1 MIPLFLA
8 EESEESL
15 ARERVFR
22 DRNDPLEFYN
32 DLELV
37 QRFRFSRSA
46 ILRITEFIFDRL
58 NSTDRSHAAHP
69 HVQVCV
75 ALQFFASG
83 TFQIICGDGVH
94 VSQPSA
100 CRYIR
105 AVALGL
111 QSIYSK
117 FICMPGST
125 DKATIKSQFY
135 ELANLPG
142 VLGLVDGTHVRIQ
155 KPSENEADYVNRHF
169 YHSINVQGICLPDG
183 RFSDVL
189 ARFPGS
195 VHDSR
200 IWKLSQVGTYVENN
214 FLAGEHIL
222 GDSGY
227 MLKSYLLTPYR
238 QPASNAQ
245 ENYNYSHKKT
255 RVLIEQTFGR
265 WKRRIHC
272 LHGEIRMAPDKV
284 CTIIIACAVLHN
296 MAIVWKL
303 PMLEDYTIDYPT
315 SIMDEPFEFE
325 ETGHLAAKDY
335 RDQFAIHNFS

>member
-1 MIPLFLA
+1 M
-8 EESEESL
+8 
-15 ARERVFR
+15 FR
-22 DRNDPLEFYN
+22 DRNDPLELYN

-100 CRYIR
+100 CIR

-135 ELANLPG
+135 ELAHLPG

-155 KPSENEADYVNRHF
+155 KPSENEADYVNRHYISVSLMVDF
-169 YHSINVQGICLPDG
+169 PMYWQDSPVQYMTHEFGSSLRLEHMWRITFWLASI
-183 RFSDVL
+183 
-189 ARFPGS
+189 
-195 VHDSR
+195 
-200 IWKLSQVGTYVENN
+200 Y
-214 FLAGEHIL
+214 
-222 GDSGY
+222 
-227 MLKSYLLTPYR
+227 
-238 QPASNAQ
+238 
-245 ENYNYSHKKT
+245 
-255 RVLIEQTFGR
+255 
-265 WKRRIHC
+265 
-272 LHGEIRMAPDKV
+272 
-284 CTIIIACAVLHN
+284 
-296 MAIVWKL
+296 
-303 PMLEDYTIDYPT
+303 
-315 SIMDEPFEFE
+315 
-325 ETGHLAAKDY
+325 
-335 RDQFAIHNFS
+335 

>member
-8 EESEESL
+8 EESGEFL

-37 QRFRFSRSA
+37 KHFRFSRSA
-46 ILRITEFIFDRL
+46 ILRIREFIFDRL

-75 ALQFFASG
+75 ALQFFSSG

-100 CRYIR
+100 CRYII

-135 ELANLPG
+135 ELAHLPE
-142 VLGLVDGTHVRIQ
+142 VLGLVDGTHVCIQ
-155 KPSENEADYVNRHF
+155 KAF
-169 YHSINVQGICLPDG
+169 
-183 RFSDVL
+183 
-189 ARFPGS
+189 
-195 VHDSR
+195 
-200 IWKLSQVGTYVENN
+200 
-214 FLAGEHIL
+214 
-222 GDSGY
+222 
-227 MLKSYLLTPYR
+227 
-238 QPASNAQ
+238 
-245 ENYNYSHKKT
+245 
-255 RVLIEQTFGR
+255 
-265 WKRRIHC
+265 
-272 LHGEIRMAPDKV
+272 
-284 CTIIIACAVLHN
+284 
-296 MAIVWKL
+296 
-303 PMLEDYTIDYPT
+303 
-315 SIMDEPFEFE
+315 
-325 ETGHLAAKDY
+325 
-335 RDQFAIHNFS
+335 

>member
-1 MIPLFLA
+1 MIQLFLA
-8 EESEESL
+8 EDSEESL
-15 ARERVFR
+15 ERERERERERVFR
-22 DRNDPLEFYN
+22 DRSDPLEFYD
-32 DLELV
+32 DLELM

-46 ILRITEFIFDRL
+46 ILKITEIIVDHL
-58 NSTDRSHAAHP
+58 NTTDRSHAAHP

-111 QSIYSK
+111 QSVYSK
-117 FICMPGST
+117 FISMPGSA
-125 DKATIKSQFY
+125 DMATIKSQFY

-169 YHSINVQGICLPDG
+169 YHSINVQAICLPDG

-200 IWKLSQVGTYVENN
+200 IWKLSQVGKYVENN

-227 MLKSYLLTPYR
+227 MLKPYLLTPY
-238 QPASNAQ
+238 
-245 ENYNYSHKKT
+245 
-255 RVLIEQTFGR
+255 
-265 WKRRIHC
+265 
-272 LHGEIRMAPDKV
+272 
-284 CTIIIACAVLHN
+284 
-296 MAIVWKL
+296 
-303 PMLEDYTIDYPT
+303 
-315 SIMDEPFEFE
+315 
-325 ETGHLAAKDY
+325 
-335 RDQFAIHNFS
+335 

>member
-46 ILRITEFIFDRL
+46 ILRITEFIFYRL
-58 NSTDRSHAAHP
+58 NSTDRSHATHP

-117 FICMPGST
+117 FIFMPGST

-135 ELANLPG
+135 ELAHLPG

-169 YHSINVQGICLPDG
+169 YHTINVLGICLPDG
-183 RFSDVL
+183 RFPMYWQDSPVQYISHEFGSSLRLEHMWRITFWL
-189 ARFPGS
+189 A
-195 VHDSR
+195 
-200 IWKLSQVGTYVENN
+200 
-214 FLAGEHIL
+214 
-222 GDSGY
+222 
-227 MLKSYLLTPYR
+227 
-238 QPASNAQ
+238 
-245 ENYNYSHKKT
+245 
-255 RVLIEQTFGR
+255 
-265 WKRRIHC
+265 
-272 LHGEIRMAPDKV
+272 
-284 CTIIIACAVLHN
+284 
-296 MAIVWKL
+296 
-303 PMLEDYTIDYPT
+303 
-315 SIMDEPFEFE
+315 SI
-325 ETGHLAAKDY
+325 Y
-335 RDQFAIHNFS
+335 